1 MGYSMTEYQ
10 KEQQII
16 EWLQDYE
23 ALKAGAENLKQAIE
37 DIAEEGMGIN
47 YDKDPSGPTNKF
59 HSVVENAALKV
70 DRLNIQHRIK
80 VMSNIVNN
88 IDKALLS
95 LNDIER
101 AVITNRCMSGL
112 YYYQFCYQIGA
123 SERTAKRIKKEALRK
138 MSIVIFGKE

>member
-1 MGYSMTEYQ
+1 MTEYQ

-16 EWLQDYE
+16 EWLQEYE
-23 ALKAGAENLKQAIE
+23 ALKAGVENLKQTIS

-59 HSVVENAALKV
+59 HSVVENAAIKV
-70 DRLNIQHRIK
+70 DKLNIEHRIK
-80 VMSNIVNN
+80 VMSNIVDN
-88 IDKALLS
+88 IDRALQS
-95 LNDIER
+95 LNEIER
-101 AVITNRCMSGL
+101 TVITCRCMKGL
-112 YYYQFCYQIGA
+112 YYYQFCYKIGA